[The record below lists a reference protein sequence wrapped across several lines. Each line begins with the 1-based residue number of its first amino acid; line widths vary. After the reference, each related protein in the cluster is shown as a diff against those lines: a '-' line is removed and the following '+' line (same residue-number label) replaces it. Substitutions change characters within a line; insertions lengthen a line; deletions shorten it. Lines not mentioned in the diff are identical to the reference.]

1 MSLGHLWYPSVGIT
15 FLTNGCGGKGFTMSI
30 HLPSQ
35 LNGPRKSAQSSQRKN
50 SPFRNDP
57 EFRKALVERIKK
69 EIAEGTYETEE
80 KWEIELSR
88 LLGSMDC

>member
-1 MSLGHLWYPSVGIT
+1 
-15 FLTNGCGGKGFTMSI
+15 MSI

-35 LNGPRKSAQSSQRKN
+35 LHGPRKSAQASQRKI

-80 KWEIELSR
+80 KWEIALSR
-88 LLGSMDC
+88 LLGSQDC